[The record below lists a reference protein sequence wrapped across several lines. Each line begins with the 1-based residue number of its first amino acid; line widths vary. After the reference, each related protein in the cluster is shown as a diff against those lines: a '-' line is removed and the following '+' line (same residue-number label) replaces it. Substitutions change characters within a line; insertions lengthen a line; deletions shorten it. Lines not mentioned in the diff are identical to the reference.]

1 MPIPRPDLRRP
12 PKLPSQMRPFDDLDG
27 LAASRMPTAPNTDRP
42 VGATQP
48 VKAIETRSDK
58 QEAERRRAYEQ
69 DQAAQAKAAGQDYDA
84 LGNPSDAKDARDKQ
98 MEAGL
103 NAKGIGGYAK
113 GIGGY
118 AKGDDG
124 MDELARARQAA
135 AQEIDARNAQAAMD
149 QRSRAGLG
157 GLGLSGAASA
167 AEGDLGRQQARTKIL
182 TMQEFDQA
190 AEDAKFTDIQRQA
203 ALDDLEDAA
212 DTDYDGDGLVA
223 GEPVGGTIG
232 DGDLENNPA
241 ADTTAAEEKAG
252 SATDMPVGATKK
264 ETEKYIKALPER
276 GRGFSFLGEPD
287 PLVSGPHK
295 VLDGTFFVY
304 RRQDN
309 SQLYKSK
316 ETPASAG
323 GRRSTVTPT

>member
-1 MPIPRPDLRRP
+1 
-12 PKLPSQMRPFDDLDG
+12 MRPFDDLDG
-27 LAASRMPTAPNTDRP
+27 LAASRMPAKPSTDRP
-42 VGATQP
+42 VGATQAP
-48 VKAIETRSDK
+48 AAIDGTRSDK
-58 QEAERRRAYEQ
+58 REEERRRAYEQ
-69 DQAAQAKAAGQDYDA
+69 DQAAQAEAAGQGGGAQYTGGKA
-84 LGNPSDAKDARDKQ
+84 DAKDARDKQ

-103 NAKGIGGYAK
+103 A
-113 GIGGY
+113 

-212 DTDYDGDGLVA
+212 DIDYDGDGLIAGQTEGDRKRNQELQSVIPDKADEYVA
-223 GEPVGGTIG
+223 GNKASAEEI
-232 DGDLENNPA
+232 
-241 ADTTAAEEKAG
+241 TAAEFRLLPAG
-252 SATDMPVGATKK
+252 GTATPESDGYL
-264 ETEKYIKALPER
+264 YII
-276 GRGFSFLGEPD
+276 
-287 PLVSGPHK
+287 
-295 VLDGTFFVY
+295 T
-304 RRQDN
+304 N
-309 SQLYKSK
+309 
-316 ETPASAG
+316 ETPRRFLKVKASAIG
-323 GRRSTVTPT
+323 AGRSD

>member
-1 MPIPRPDLRRP
+1 
-12 PKLPSQMRPFDDLDG
+12 MRPFDDLDG
-27 LAASRMPTAPNTDRP
+27 LAASRMPAKPNTDRA

-48 VKAIETRSDK
+48 PKAIETRSDK
-58 QEAERRRAYEQ
+58 QEAERRRADELA
-69 DQAAQAKAAGQDYDA
+69 QAAQAEAAGQGGGMQYNGGKADF
-84 LGNPSDAKDARDKQ
+84 KDARDKQ

-103 NAKGIGGYAK
+103 KAKGVGGYAK
-113 GIGGY
+113 E
-118 AKGDDG
+118 GDDG

-167 AEGDLGRQQARTKIL
+167 AEGDLARQQARTKVL

-212 DTDYDGDGLVA
+212 DTDYDGDGDVA
-223 GEPVGGTIG
+223 GEPVGETIG

-252 SATDMPVGATKK
+252 SATDMPVGATEK

-276 GRGFSFLGEPD
+276 GRGFSILGEPD

-295 VLDGTFFVY
+295 ILGGTFYVY

>member
-1 MPIPRPDLRRP
+1 MAIPRPDTRRP

-27 LAASRMPTAPNTDRP
+27 LAASRMPAKPNTDRP

-48 VKAIETRSDK
+48 AKAIDGTRSDK
-58 QEAERRRAYEQ
+58 REEERRRAYEES
-69 DQAAQAKAAGQDYDA
+69 QAEQAEAAGQGGGMQYTGGKADF
-84 LGNPSDAKDARDKQ
+84 KDARDKQ

-103 NAKGIGGYAK
+103 K
-113 GIGGY
+113 

-135 AQEIDARNAQAAMD
+135 AQEIDARNAEAAMD

-167 AEGDLGRQQARTKIL
+167 AEGDLGRQQARTKVL

-212 DTDYDGDGLVA
+212 DTDYDGDGDVA
-223 GEPVGGTIG
+223 GEPVGETIG

-252 SATDMPVGATKK
+252 SATDMPVGATEK

-276 GRGFSFLGEPD
+276 GRGFSILGEPD

-295 VLDGTFFVY
+295 ILGMTFYVY